1 MSVTTTTAA
10 PPPRT
15 PAPSTRRLLTLL
27 EVCDRL
33 GLNRKTVRRLMR
45 EDGLRWTRI
54 GRDIRFRPEWVEE
67 YIDRQASPAA
77 APPRPARRRAR

>member
-1 MSVTTTTAA
+1 MAATTTAPA
-10 PPPRT
+10 AST
-15 PAPSTRRLLTLL
+15 PHKTTPGTRLLYLQD
-27 EVCDRL
+27 VCDRL
-33 GLNRKTVRRLMR
+33 DLNPKTVRRLMR

-77 APPRPARRRAR
+77 TPPRPARRRR